1 LILVITALSLGFLH
15 GLGTDHLMAIAALSV
30 DGKERTAGARRTRAI
45 GVALRFAAGHALL
58 LGCGAA
64 AFMAIGW
71 SIPVAFERGGEMLG
85 GLLLVLMGAAG
96 LWALVS
102 GRLYGHT
109 HQHGHDTHRH
119 WHLHV
124 GARERHSSA
133 GGHSHLPMMIGAAFA
148 VSSLRALATLA
159 PFGAGAAAAPVPVL
173 VLLIVVFAVGI
184 LVSMSLFGVALARVL
199 SMHALE
205 RVGRATGA
213 LVGVSS
219 VALGVTWIATN
230 W

>member
-1 LILVITALSLGFLH
+1 
-15 GLGTDHLMAIAALSV
+15 MAIAALSV
-30 DGKERTAGARRTRAI
+30 DGAERSARARQTRAI
-45 GVALRFAAGHALL
+45 AIAVRFAAGHALL
-58 LGCGAA
+58 LGGGAA
-64 AFMAIGW
+64 AIMAIGW
-71 SIPVAFERGGEMLG
+71 SIPVAFERGGERLG
-85 GLLLVLMGAAG
+85 GVLLVLMGAAG

-124 GARERHSSA
+124 GARDRHSSA
-133 GGHSHLPMMIGAAFA
+133 GGHSHLPMIIGAAFA

-159 PFGAGAAAAPVPVL
+159 PFGAGATSAPVPLL
-173 VLLIVVFAVGI
+173 VLLILLFAVGI

-213 LVGVSS
+213 IVGLSSLV
-219 VALGVTWIATN
+219 LGVAWIVTA
-230 W
+230 

>member
-1 LILVITALSLGFLH
+1 LILVISALFLGFVH

-30 DGKERTAGARRTRAI
+30 GGAERSVRARQTRAM

-71 SIPVAFERGGEMLG
+71 SIPVAFERGGERLG

-109 HQHGHDTHRH
+109 HPHGHDTHRH

-124 GARERHSSA
+124 GARDRHPST
-133 GGHSHLPMMIGAAFA
+133 GRHSHLPMLIGAAFA
-148 VSSLRALATLA
+148 LSSLRALATLA
-159 PFGAGAAAAPVPVL
+159 PFGAGASNAPVPVL

-199 SMHALE
+199 SMRAIE

-213 LVGVSS
+213 FVGVSS
-219 VALGVTWIATN
+219 VVLGVAWIVTA
-230 W
+230 